1 MSSTPDAPAPA
12 AETEP
17 PATPTDRLRAAL
29 LRPSRRQLVA
39 AVLLALLGFG
49 AVTQV
54 RLTGVDDDY
63 TGLREQELIDLL
75 DGLAGTRQRTEAE
88 IDRLEEVA
96 GGLRDD
102 STRRQT
108 AIDQAED
115 EVDNLNILAGLVP
128 VTGPGLRVR
137 ITEDEGRVRLASLL
151 DTIQELRTV
160 GAEAIAVNGR
170 VRVVAQTSFAE
181 IDGGFEIDG
190 ERVEGPYVIEAIGE
204 PSVLAGAINFSLGP
218 RKQLEDDG
226 ATVDVEERRTID
238 IEAVVRRD
246 EASYAVPDQGQ

>member
-1 MSSTPDAPAPA
+1 MPDPTLPAPD
-12 AETEP
+12 TEP
-17 PATPTDRLRAAL
+17 PATPATPTDRLRAAL

-102 STRRQT
+102 STKRQT

-137 ITEDEGRVRLASLL
+137 ITEDDGRVRLASLL

-160 GAEAIAVNGR
+160 GAEAIAVNGS

-181 IDGGFEIDG
+181 TNGGFEIDG

-204 PSVLAGAINFSLGP
+204 PGVLAGAINFSLGP

-226 ATVDVEERRTID
+226 ATVEVEERRTID

-246 EASYAVPDQGQ
+246 QPSHAVPDQGQ

>member
-1 MSSTPDAPAPA
+1 MPDPEA
-12 AETEP
+12 AA

-96 GGLRDD
+96 SGLRDD
-102 STRRQT
+102 STKRQT
-108 AIDQAED
+108 AIDQADD
-115 EVDNLNILAGLVP
+115 EVDSLNILAGLVP

-137 ITEDEGRVRLASLL
+137 ITEDDGRMRLASLL

-160 GAEAIAVNGR
+160 GAEAIAVNGTA
-170 VRVVAQTSFAE
+170 RVVAQTSFAE
-181 IDGGFEIDG
+181 TNGGFEIDG

-204 PSVLAGAINFSLGP
+204 PSVLAGAITFSLGP

-226 ATVDVEERRTID
+226 ATVEVEERRTID
-238 IEAVVRRD
+238 IEAVVQRD
-246 EASYAVPDQGQ
+246 QPSYAVPDQGQ